1 MPILHKNGEKGSLLI
16 AFIIEFPPNGY
27 FNMEQKEKLKEI
39 LPKRLHKSQNSN
51 LLELQEV
58 DSNLLNELNRNERQN
73 RDPFGATEG
82 VQCAQM

>member
-1 MPILHKNGEKGSLLI
+1 
-16 AFIIEFPPNGY
+16 
-27 FNMEQKEKLKEI
+27 MEQKEKLKEI

-73 RDPFGATEG
+73 RDPFGNHEG